1 MNQTIFSLLSRR
13 PDEIIGENVFF
24 HTSFDERLQDWT
36 SPALDS
42 NNEPLL
48 RGVEGYHKIYN
59 ETITEEFSGFHQN
72 GYLVAEKLRSDFPW
86 AQDPQLHRMQSGYR

>member
-48 RGVEGYHKIYN
+48 RGVEGYHLNVN
-59 ETITEEFSGFHQN
+59 EKVSHM
-72 GYLVAEKLRSDFPW
+72 
-86 AQDPQLHRMQSGYR
+86 RMNF